1 MYTCV
6 FLQVA
11 VKACQQ
17 LPACL
22 QHCVLVAL
30 RQAAC
35 LPLAAAPL
43 ASSRS
48 IKAAQAD
55 STAGDCLGVPLAV
68 LLVCLQQVATH
79 VQLSA
84 DSMSACVGSLLTH
97 ECGLEQALLQGSI
110 LLLLA
115 AMCSSCGAGLSQEAS
130 TALAAAAEASAQ
142 HVKQQ
147 LQQLEVGGAEAGVC
161 WLQCSDAAEQQ
172 QALLR
177 LQAWATA
184 QMSAGKSTAGAEKL
198 NSSRL
203 IMHFGVT
210 QGLACCWSGLFHSFA
225 GLHVDILHV
234 AWLNKAPYVPT
245 VAWRHVVHAHA
256 KRMC

>member
-1 MYTCV
+1 M
-6 FLQVA
+6 QVA

-43 ASSRS
+43 TSSRS
-48 IKAAQAD
+48 SKAAQAD

-68 LLVCLQQVATH
+68 LLVCLQQVAAH
-79 VQLSA
+79 VQLRA
-84 DSMSACVGSLLTH
+84 DSMSACVDSLLTH
-97 ECGLEQALLQGSI
+97 ECGPEEALLQGSI
-110 LLLLA
+110 VLLLA
-115 AMCSSCGAGLSQEAS
+115 AMCSSCGAGLSQEVN

-161 WLQCSDAAEQQ
+161 WLQCPDAAEEQ

-177 LQAWATA
+177 LQAWATT
-184 QMSAGKSTAGAEKL
+184 QLSAGKSTAGAAQL
-198 NSSRL
+198 DSSRL
-203 IMHFGVT
+203 IMPPLLSIIRSIIR
-210 QGLACCWSGLFHSFA
+210 GLACA
-225 GLHVDILHV
+225 
-234 AWLNKAPYVPT
+234 
-245 VAWRHVVHAHA
+245 
-256 KRMC
+256 